1 MDKKSRSPRY
11 PQISLREAIGKVKM
25 VYEKEHTHKAD
36 RTVIATDMGYAGLNG
51 ASAAVIAS
59 LRQYGLLERSGDA
72 MRVSE
77 DATTILELPPGDE
90 QRSLA
95 IQKAAQMPPLF
106 AELNDA
112 FGSKLPSDENLRL
125 YLVKAGFNRN
135 AATNLIR
142 TYRDTLSLVKEE
154 VEGYDAEGETE
165 DGSQETSR
173 NMQHIRSA
181 PQVEQSHIGNVS
193 ENLQYRLTDDCK
205 VRVLFEG
212 SVSQEAI
219 SKLIAYLNLGI
230 DAFPSKKAN
239 EQ

>member
-1 MDKKSRSPRY
+1 MEKKTRSPRY
-11 PQISLREAIGKVKM
+11 PQLSLREAIAKVKM

-36 RTVIATDMGYAGLNG
+36 RAVIATDMGYAGLNG

-77 DATTILELPPGDE
+77 DATTILELPPGDSE
-90 QRSLA
+90 RSTALERVA
-95 IQKAAQMPPLF
+95 FAPQLF
-106 AELNDA
+106 AELNGA

-125 YLVKAGFNRN
+125 YLVKSGFNRN
-135 AATNLIR
+135 AANNLIR
-142 TYRDTLSLVKEE
+142 TYRDTLSLVKDEAG
-154 VEGYDAEGETE
+154 GYDAELDTE
-165 DGSQETSR
+165 DLGQETSR
-173 NMQHIRSA
+173 TMQHIRSA
-181 PQVEQSHIGNVS
+181 PQGEQPPLGNVS

-212 SVSQEAI
+212 SVSQEAV

-230 DAFPSKKAN
+230 DAFPSKKAKD
-239 EQ
+239 E